1 MELSIDLLR
10 TFVTVAKVNSY
21 TKASC
26 LLNMTQSAVSMQMKR
41 LEEQTGNLFIKQGKR
56 FSISPTGERLLE
68 HAVRILKAHDDAL
81 CVLANPDIHDHIRVG
96 SPELYAS
103 SVLPNALRRFY
114 AKYPNSRIDF
124 STQMKE
130 SMLRRID
137 SGDLDIAICADM
149 PEPYEKIY
157 SERIVWVSS
166 KCRAATRIEP
176 LPLAVYPEGCHI
188 RRWSISALEAAGIP
202 YRISFVASS
211 VFALLSAVRAG
222 IAVSPVGVS
231 RIQGEEDVYNILTDM
246 PQLPENT
253 LSIVTTQNL
262 RSNSAQTLISY
273 IREEF
278 LQRSKML

>member
-1 MELSIDLLR
+1 MDLSIDLLR

-41 LEEQTGNLFIKQGKR
+41 LEEQTGTLFIKQGKR
-56 FSISPTGERLLE
+56 FSISPTGERLHE

-81 CVLANPDIHDHIRVG
+81 TVLANPEIHDHIRLG

-124 STQMKE
+124 STNTKE
-130 SMLRRID
+130 NMLRKID
-137 SGDLDIAICADM
+137 NGDLDIAICADM

-157 SERIVWVSS
+157 SENIVWVSS
-166 KCRAATRIEP
+166 PCRAAVQVRP

-188 RRWSISALEAAGIP
+188 RRWSTGALEKAGIP
-202 YRISFVASS
+202 YRISFIASS
-211 VFALLSAVRAG
+211 VFAILSAVRAG
-222 IAVSPVGVS
+222 IAVAPVGIS
-231 RIQGEEDVYNILTDM
+231 RVQGEQELYTILTNM
-246 PQLPENT
+246 PKLPDNT
-253 LSIVTTQNL
+253 MSIVTSPNL
-262 RSNSAQTLISY
+262 RSQSAQTLLSY

-278 LQRSKML
+278 LNRSKML

>member
-1 MELSIDLLR
+1 MSIDLLR
-10 TFVTVAKVNSY
+10 TFVTVARVNSY

-26 LLNMTQSAVSMQMKR
+26 ILNMTQSAVSMQMKR
-41 LEEQTGNLFIKQGKR
+41 LEEQTGTLFIKQGKS

-68 HAVRILKAHDDAL
+68 HAVRILRAHDDAL
-81 CVLANPDIHDHIRVG
+81 SVLANPDIHDHIRVG

-137 SGDLDIAICADM
+137 SGELDIAICADM

-157 SERIVWVSS
+157 SEKIVWVSS
-166 KCRAATRIEP
+166 RCRAATHVNP

-188 RRWSISALEAAGIP
+188 RRWSINALEAAGIP
-202 YRISFVASS
+202 YRISFVATS

-222 IAVSPVGVS
+222 IAVSPVGIS
-231 RIQGEEDVYNILTDM
+231 RVQGEEDMYTFLPDM

-253 LSIVTTQNL
+253 LSIVTSQNL
-262 RSNSAQTLISY
+262 RSQSAQTLISY

-278 LQRSKML
+278 LQRARML

>member
-10 TFVTVAKVNSY
+10 TFVTVARVNSY

-41 LEEQTGNLFIKQGKR
+41 LEDQTGTLFIKQGKR

-81 CVLANPDIHDHIRVG
+81 SVIANPDIHDHIRVG

-103 SVLPNALRRFY
+103 SFLPNALRRFY
-114 AKYPNSRIDF
+114 ARYPNSRIDF
-124 STQMKE
+124 STYMKE
-130 SMLRRID
+130 TMLRKID
-137 SGDLDIAICADM
+137 SGDLDVAICSDM
-149 PEPYEKIY
+149 PEPFEKIY
-157 SERIVWVSS
+157 TEKVVWVASR
-166 KCRAATRIEP
+166 CMCATKMNP

-188 RRWSISALEAAGIP
+188 RKWSINALEEAGIP
-202 YRISFVASS
+202 YRIAFVANS

-222 IAVSPVGVS
+222 IAVSPVGIS
-231 RIQGEEDVYNILTDM
+231 RVLGDEGLYTRLTNM
-246 PQLPENT
+246 PQLPDNT
-253 LSIVTTQNL
+253 LSIVTSQNL
-262 RSNSAQTLISY
+262 RSQSAQTLITF

-278 LQRSKML
+278 LHRSKML